1 MKKVK
6 KITIQTENC
15 YVDYETSIFNAGE
28 VHVKI
33 SDFDISV
40 DTIFIRAK
48 IENSEDL
55 MTLVMI
61 TEALKVMTYAKLILF
76 LPYLPYSRQDRIC
89 NTGEALSVKVFANII
104 NSLEFTEVHTE
115 DNHSDVGTAL
125 INNCYNKEVHDIFDN
140 YPNLSKDFDF
150 LVSPDA
156 GANKKVQKISN
167 KFMIPMI
174 RADKTRELGTNKI
187 KDTIVY
193 TSKEEIQGKN
203 VLIIDDICDGGRT
216 FIELTQ
222 ALQKFEPK
230 SITLYVTHG
239 IFAKGTKCLKDAG
252 ISRII
257 CRNPWSNLSEDDL
270 KRIEII

>member
-1 MKKVK
+1 MIQIK
-6 KITIQTENC
+6 KIIIQTENE
-15 YVDYETSIFNAGE
+15 YVDYEKSIFNAGE
-28 VHVKI
+28 VHIKI
-33 SDFDISV
+33 KEFDISV
-40 DTIFIRAK
+40 DSIFIRAK

-61 TEALKVMTYAKLILF
+61 TEALKVMTYAKLILM

-89 NTGEALSVKVFANII
+89 NEGEALSIKVFANII
-104 NSLEFTEVHTE
+104 NSLGFSEVHTE

-125 INNCYNKEVHDIFDN
+125 INNCYNKEVHDILNN

-150 LVSPDA
+150 LISPDA
-156 GANKKVQKISN
+156 GANKKVQKVSN
-167 KFMIPMI
+167 EFMIPMI
-174 RADKTRELGTNKI
+174 RADKTRELGTNRI

-193 TSKEEIQGKN
+193 TSKEEIQGKS

-216 FIELTQ
+216 FIELAQ

-239 IFAKGTKCLKDAG
+239 IFAKGTKCLEDAG
-252 ISRII
+252 ITGII
-257 CRNPWSNLSEDDL
+257 CRNPWTNLSEEDL
-270 KRIEII
+270 KRIKLI